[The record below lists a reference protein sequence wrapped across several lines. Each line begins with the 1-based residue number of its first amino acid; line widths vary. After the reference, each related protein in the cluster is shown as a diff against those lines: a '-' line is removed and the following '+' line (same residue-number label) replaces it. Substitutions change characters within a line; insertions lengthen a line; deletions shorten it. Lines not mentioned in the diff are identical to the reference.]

1 MQTENEP
8 FLLEEQGWIVRV
20 QPPKIRDDANSTRT
34 LLLLHGLLGNE
45 TVMWIFTRGIPKN
58 YWLFAPRAPVQLE
71 MSGYAWLPRHEGW
84 PDLASFQPVAE
95 KLLNAFRSWSDKTG
109 APKQSFDVMGFSQ
122 GAAMSYAMAAFY
134 PQQVGRVLALAGF
147 MPKDDEV
154 PGRYH
159 GLKGKKVYIAHGSK
173 DEVIPVSEARTA
185 SQVLQ
190 GVGADVIYCESE
202 TGHKLSASCLRGLE
216 EYFL

>member
-8 FLLEEQGWIVRV
+8 YLIEEQGWIVRV
-20 QPPKIRDDANSTRT
+20 QPPINREDDRPART

-58 YWLFAPRAPVQLE
+58 YWLFAPRAPVQLDAN
-71 MSGYAWLPRHEGW
+71 GYAWLNRHEGW
-84 PDLASFQPVAE
+84 AGLASFQPVAE
-95 KLLNAFRSWSDKTG
+95 KLHEAIHSWADKAG

-122 GAAMSYAMAAFY
+122 GAAMSYAMAALY
-134 PQQVGRVLALAGF
+134 PQQVNRVLALAGF

-154 PGRYH
+154 PGRYRS
-159 GLKGKKVYIAHGSK
+159 LAGKKVYIAHGSR
-173 DEVIPVSEARTA
+173 DEVIPLRMARDA
-185 SQVLQ
+185 SQILQ
-190 GVGADVIYCESE
+190 AVGADVTYCESE

-216 EYFL
+216 EFFS